1 MIGVRHRV
9 RYRIDVTMRHRVR
22 LRGDLVIEGV
32 LDRKNDGDRT
42 VMMGGRRSA
51 PQVRVIRSTHI
62 RQSEKDVC
70 LVYYHGEVL
79 KSLE

>member
-1 MIGVRHRV
+1 M
-9 RYRIDVTMRHRVR
+9 
-22 LRGDLVIEGV
+22 RGDLVIEGV